1 MGTPS
6 HLDQL
11 IRSLYRN
18 QEATV
23 RTLYGDTDWFEIGK
37 GTRQGCILSPA
48 AFQMYAEKVMRN
60 ADLEDSS
67 IGVKIGG
74 RNINNHRY
82 ADDKTLLA
90 ENNKDL
96 EKLILLVKKESEN
109 FGLYLNV
116 KKTKIMSTAA
126 TTNISIKIDNK
137 EIEVVDDFIF
147 LGSKIN
153 RNVSHDIRR
162 GNLHV
167 IIFSVLLLCLGSNV
181 ACREYYGIRVPP
193 PVTAIP
199 EADKLIKMSNIRSLI
214 ECFSVCMTY
223 SECGMIIYSASDKV
237 CILRK
242 IKQLPGASSF
252 IDIPANSIYT
262 MLQARE

>member
-1 MGTPS
+1 M
-6 HLDQL
+6 
-11 IRSLYRN
+11 N
-18 QEATV
+18 
-23 RTLYGDTDWFEIGK
+23 
-37 GTRQGCILSPA
+37 
-48 AFQMYAEKVMRN
+48 
-60 ADLEDSS
+60 
-67 IGVKIGG
+67 
-74 RNINNHRY
+74 
-82 ADDKTLLA
+82 
-90 ENNKDL
+90 
-96 EKLILLVKKESEN
+96 
-109 FGLYLNV
+109 YLP
-116 KKTKIMSTAA
+116 
-126 TTNISIKIDNK
+126 
-137 EIEVVDDFIF
+137 
-147 LGSKIN
+147 
-153 RNVSHDIRR
+153 VSHDIRR

-262 MLQARE
+262 MLQAPECPTSAGYTYQPELRLCYQIGSTITSWNKAADNCNKDRGRLIHIKNEEVMNYLKTILSWAAAHSGQYYIGSSRDLNKNVFVWQTGEALTYSRWFYPNPSGGNEHCVSLVPTADFGWNDIPCHNSNIGWQICEIVVL